1 MSIHDDIK
9 AHAKFLAK
17 DVKAGKA
24 SARFDRARDFMGDA
38 PDAVLGVI
46 DLVHREA
53 NRKKPN
59 EAMIQAYVYMFAA
72 GLEEIRYQVDRGKDW
87 AEVLS

>member
-1 MSIHDDIK
+1 MSLHDEIK
-9 AHAKFLAK
+9 AHAKLVAK
-17 DVKAGKA
+17 DVRAGKA
-24 SARFDRARDFMGDA
+24 SAHSSRARDFMDDA

-59 EAMIQAYVYMFAA
+59 ESMIQYYIYILAT
-72 GLEEIRYQVDRGKDW
+72 GLEGIRYQVERGQDF
-87 AEVLS
+87 A

>member
-1 MSIHDDIK
+1 MSLHNEIK
-9 AHAKFLAK
+9 AHAKLVAK

-24 SARFDRARDFMGDA
+24 SAHSRRARDFMDDA

-46 DLVHREA
+46 DLVHRAA

-59 EAMIQAYVYMFAA
+59 EAMIQAYIYMFAT
-72 GLEEIRYQVDRGKDW
+72 GLEGIRYQ
-87 AEVLS
+87 